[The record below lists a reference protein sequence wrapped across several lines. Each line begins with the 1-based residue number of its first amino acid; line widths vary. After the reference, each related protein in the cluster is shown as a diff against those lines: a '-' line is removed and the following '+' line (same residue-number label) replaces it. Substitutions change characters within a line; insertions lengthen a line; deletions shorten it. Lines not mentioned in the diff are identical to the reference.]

1 MVLFEFGRHSVLL
14 LYMGSIFLVV
24 VVTLPIALGAEEL
37 AITAKA
43 TKCGIL
49 VAYIAPGKLLGGFL
63 IWSRKCA
70 HSQLIIQR
78 ISCRRQL

>member
-14 LYMGSIFLVV
+14 LNMSTIFLVV
-24 VVTLPIALGAEEL
+24 VVTLPVALGAEEL

-49 VAYIAPGKLLGGFL
+49 VAYIAPGKFFGSFL
-63 IWSRKCA
+63 IWGRKCV
-70 HSQLIIQR
+70 HSQLIIQG